1 MVRNYVGT
9 LAVLFLSV
17 LLTACNGSSGEN
29 GDNPFDP
36 DTTPPV
42 SPQYALT
49 LTVLAQDCTTSSG
62 NSFQL
67 GEQICVQAQLLQDGL
82 GVNNQVISFSTQVG
96 SLSSE
101 TKLTDANGVAQISIS
116 SVDGNIGAG
125 SLTADFTDQ
134 ATATTNIE
142 FTAADPEPEPDN
154 TIDIAIQLRDA
165 QGNLINRF
173 SDAQNINV
181 SAQLSTQGDIEL
193 IDQIISFQTSN
204 GELTLSDTLTNASG
218 VASTQILTENAT
230 FGAGTI
236 TATIKNNEQVTSA
249 LNFEVFEQDQV
260 QEVIRIGFFD
270 NGVFNENVLGIS
282 GFGTDDAISISA
294 GATLGVF
301 VDLVDAND
309 NPITSNIPISF
320 TSNCVQQSAGVIDES
335 VTSINGRANATYE
348 DISCATGAGNQDIIQ
363 ASVFVEGNQLQI
375 TRVVNL
381 LPESA
386 GSIEFVSASPDSI
399 VLQGTGG
406 QGSESVSLLTFQ
418 VTGAQGNPLAQQTVD
433 FALNTESGGLSLS
446 PVSGLTNSQGQVS
459 TRVTAGNVPTAVRVT
474 ASLTNS
480 QGQMIQTQSDLLSV
494 NTGLPDQNSI
504 SLAADNLNPEARN
517 ILGQEVTVTARL
529 ADTFNNP
536 VPDGTA
542 VAFTTEAGSIQPSCT
557 TSNGA
562 CSVTWTSS
570 LPIAEDH
577 RVTILATAIG
587 HETLIDSN
595 GNNVYDDADGSAIT
609 DDDGSGFDVTLAS
622 RSGFIDLSEA
632 WRDDNE
638 NRVRDANE
646 IFLDFDSSGSFDS
659 QNGLF
664 DGPQCDSSNCGASSL
679 HVRKSMILITSSSSA
694 LISVANNGSEIV
706 NNRNNPSSSPL
717 LAIPRGESATFQL
730 SYSDTQEQ
738 PIASGSTIVVEAT
751 SGALGG
757 VVNDVMPISNRA
769 GARTSVFT
777 IVNSLLEDDLATDS
791 TISIT
796 ITSPSG
802 VQSNLNFSVTLQ

>member
-1 MVRNYVGT
+1 MVRNYHST
-9 LAVLFLSV
+9 LAVLFLSI

-29 GDNPFDP
+29 GDDPFSPDP
-36 DTTPPV
+36 APPA
-42 SPQYALT
+42 SPQFTLT
-49 LTVLAQDCTTSSG
+49 LTVLSQDCSNASG
-62 NSFQL
+62 NSFTI
-67 GEQICVQAQLLQDGL
+67 GEQICLQAKLLQDDISVAGE
-82 GVNNQVISFSTQVG
+82 VITFSSQIGT
-96 SLSSE
+96 LSSE

-116 SVDGNIGAG
+116 SEDANIGAG
-125 SLTADFTDQ
+125 SVSAEYADEVSTS
-134 ATATTNIE
+134 TNIE
-142 FTAADPEPEPDN
+142 FIAAAEDTDETVEI
-154 TIDIAIQLRDA
+154 TIQLRDA

-173 SDAQNINV
+173 SNAQNINV
-181 SAQLSTQGDIEL
+181 SASLSTQGDL
-193 IDQIISFQTSN
+193 NLSDQIISFQTTN
-204 GELTLSDTLTNASG
+204 GELTLSDTLTNQNG
-218 VASTQILTENAT
+218 VASTQILTTNAS

-236 TATIKNNEQVTSA
+236 SASLSGNEAVTGA

-260 QEVIRIGFFD
+260 QEVIRVGSFE
-270 NGVFNENVLGIS
+270 NGVFNENALGVS
-282 GFGTDDAISISA
+282 GFDGSQDIVISA

-301 VDLVDAND
+301 VDLADAED
-309 NPITSNIPISF
+309 RPITSNIPISF
-320 TSNCVQQSAGVIDES
+320 ASNCTQQGLSSIDAS

-348 DISCATGAGNQDIIQ
+348 DFSCATGAGNQDIIQ
-363 ASVFVEGNQLQI
+363 ASVVVEGNQIQI
-375 TRVVNL
+375 TRVINL
-381 LPESA
+381 LPETA
-386 GSIEFVSASPDSI
+386 GSIEFVSASPDNI

-433 FALNTESGGLSLS
+433 FSLNTESGGLTLS
-446 PVSGLTNSQGQVS
+446 PSSGLTNSQGQVS

-480 QGQMIQTQSDLLSV
+480 QGQSIQTQSDLLSV

-504 SLAADNLNPEARN
+504 SLSANNLNPEARN

-542 VAFTTEAGSIQPSCT
+542 VSFTTEAGSIQPSCT
-557 TSNGA
+557 TINGA

-587 HETLIDSN
+587 HETLSDSN

-609 DDDGSGFDVTLAS
+609 SDDGSGFDVTLAQ
-622 RSGFIDLSEA
+622 RAGFIDLSEA

-638 NRVRDANE
+638 NRTRDANE
-646 IFLDFDSSGSFDS
+646 IFLDFNSSGSFDD

-664 DGPQCDSSNCGASSL
+664 DGPQCASSNCGASSL
-679 HVRKSMILITSSSSA
+679 HVRKSLILITSSSSA
-694 LISVANNGSEIV
+694 LISVANNGSEII
-706 NNRNNPSSSPL
+706 NNQGNPSSAPL
-717 LAIPRGESATFQL
+717 LTIPRGESATFEL
-730 SYSDTQEQ
+730 SYSDTQGQ
-738 PIASGSTIVVEAT
+738 PIASGSTILVEAT

-757 VVNDVMPISNRA
+757 VVSDVMPISNRA
-769 GARTSVFT
+769 GDRTSVFT
-777 IVNSLLEDDLATDS
+777 IVNSLLASDLATDS

>member
-36 DTTPPV
+36 DSAPPA
-42 SPQYALT
+42 SPEYSLT
-49 LTVLAQDCTTSSG
+49 LTVLSQDCSSSNG
-62 NSFQL
+62 NSFTL
-67 GEQICVQAQLLQDGL
+67 GEQICLQAQLLQDGI
-82 GVNNQVISFSTQVG
+82 GANNQVISFTTQVG

-101 TKLTDANGVAQISIS
+101 TKLTDANGIAEISIS
-116 SVDGNIGAG
+116 SVDANIGAG
-125 SLTADFTDQ
+125 AVTADFSDET
-134 ATATTNIE
+134 TATTNIE
-142 FTAADPEPEPDN
+142 FIAAEPETDN
-154 TIDIAIQLRDA
+154 TINVTIQLRDA

-181 SAQLSTQGDIEL
+181 SAQLSTQGDFDL
-193 IDQIISFQTSN
+193 TNQIVSFQTSN
-204 GELTLSDTLTNASG
+204 GELTLSDTLTNENAI
-218 VASTQILTENAT
+218 ASTQILTENAV

-236 TATIKNNEQVTSA
+236 TASLQNDELTTAA
-249 LNFEVFEQDQV
+249 LNFEIFERDQV
-260 QEVIRIGFFD
+260 QEVVRIGSFA
-270 NGVFNENVLGIS
+270 NSVFNENVLGIS
-282 GFGTDDAISISA
+282 GFNAEDEISISA

-309 NPITSNIPISF
+309 VPIASNIPISF
-320 TSNCVQQSAGVIDES
+320 TSNCTQQSAGVIDQS

-348 DISCATGAGNQDIIQ
+348 DISCATGNGNQDIIQ
-363 ASVFVEGNQLQI
+363 ASVFVDGNQLQI
-375 TRVVNL
+375 SRIVNL
-381 LPESA
+381 LAESA
-386 GSIEFVSASPDSI
+386 GSIEFISASPDSI

-418 VTGAQGNPLAQQTVD
+418 VTGAQGNPLAQQSVD
-433 FALNTESGGLSLS
+433 FTLNTESGGLSLS

-459 TRVTAGNVPTAVRVT
+459 TRVTAGNVPTAIRVT
-474 ASLTNS
+474 ASLTNQ
-480 QGQMIQTQSDLLSV
+480 QGQTIQTQSDLLSV

-504 SLAADNLNPEARN
+504 SLAANNLNPEARN
-517 ILGQEVTVTARL
+517 IQGQEVTITARL
-529 ADTFNNP
+529 SDTFNNP

-562 CSVTWTSS
+562 CSVIWTSS

-587 HETLIDSN
+587 HETLSDSN
-595 GNNVYDDADGSAIT
+595 GNNVYDDQDGGAIT

-622 RSGFIDLSEA
+622 QSGFIDLSEA

-638 NRVRDANE
+638 NRVRDDNE
-646 IFLDFDSSGSFDS
+646 IFLDFDSSGSFNA

-664 DGPQCDSSNCGASSL
+664 DGPQCDASNCGASSL
-679 HVRKSMILITSSSSA
+679 HVRKSLVLITSSSSV
-694 LISVANNGSEIV
+694 LISVFNNGNEII
-706 NNRNNPSSSPL
+706 NNQATPSSSPL
-717 LAIPRGESATFQL
+717 LAIPRGESASFQL
-730 SYSDTQEQ
+730 AYSDTQEQ
-738 PIASGSTIVVEAT
+738 AIASGSTIVVEAT

-757 VVNDVMPISNRA
+757 VTEDVMPVSNRA

>member
-17 LLTACNGSSGEN
+17 LLSACNGSSGEN
-29 GDNPFDP
+29 GDNPFAPDP
-36 DTTPPV
+36 TPPA
-42 SPQYALT
+42 SPQYT
-49 LTVLAQDCTTSSG
+49 LTITVLTQDCATSSG

-67 GEQICVQAQLLQDGL
+67 GEQICVQAQLLQDGV
-82 GVNNQVISFSTQVG
+82 GANNQVISFNTQVG

-101 TKLTDANGVAQISIS
+101 TKLTDANGVAQISINS
-116 SVDGNIGAG
+116 IDGNIGAG

-154 TIDIAIQLRDA
+154 TLDIGIQLRDA

-181 SAQLSTQGDIEL
+181 SAQLSTQGDVDL
-193 IDQIISFQTSN
+193 SDQIISFQTSN

-270 NGVFNENVLGIS
+270 NGIFNENVLGIS
-282 GFGTDDAISISA
+282 GFGTDEAISISA

-446 PVSGLTNSQGQVS
+446 PASGLTNSQGQVS

-480 QGQMIQTQSDLLSV
+480 QNQMIQTQSDLLSV

-562 CSVTWTSS
+562 CSVTWTSA

-609 DDDGSGFDVTLAS
+609 NDDGSGFDVTLAS
-622 RSGFIDLSEA
+622 RAGFIDLSEA

-646 IFLDFDSSGSFDS
+646 IFLDFDSSGSFDG